1 LGFCATAARK
11 AANSSDFR
19 FFVDGIAFVIGKG
32 FPEGKPPMDMQTG
45 EEVPPKSTDLDGWRQ
60 AIATDRL
67 KVFRLEALAAAFQD
81 LGDRDHQVQHALTKH
96 LSDSILHLL
105 RKHVGM
111 NKPNQGED
119 IIFRVHGVI
128 FAALLL
134 PSSPD
139 GKALRLAFGPRV
151 LFRLKD
157 AIAAEERER
166 RVPDESDTAKK
177 EITSEQDGEVKEG
190 NVEIDA
196 SAESPDF
203 EKDQEAELEYDCAT
217 GQPTRPDPSLL
228 DGVREL
234 DEYLNVEGILDCVT
248 DSRKRL
254 AFNLYMN
261 DVPFKTK
268 KTKVQSIAQAL
279 KISEKTARAWVE
291 EVRVLLSEHE
301 GVKHLK
307 KSRVGARS

>member
-1 LGFCATAARK
+1 
-11 AANSSDFR
+11 
-19 FFVDGIAFVIGKG
+19 
-32 FPEGKPPMDMQTG
+32 MDTQTG
-45 EEVPPKSTDLDGWRQ
+45 EEMPPKSTDLKGWRQ

-67 KVFRLEALAAAFQD
+67 KIFRLEALAAAFQD
-81 LGDRDHQVQHALTKH
+81 LGDRDPQVQHALTKH

-166 RVPDESDTAKK
+166 RVPDESHTAKK
-177 EITSEQDGEVKEG
+177 EITSEEDGDAEEG
-190 NVEIDA
+190 NVDIDA

-203 EKDQEAELEYDCAT
+203 EEDREVEPEDNYAT
-217 GQPTRPDPSLL
+217 GQPTRRDPSLL

-234 DEYLNVEGILDCVT
+234 DEHVNVEGILDCVT
-248 DSRKRL
+248 DARKRL
-254 AFNLYMN
+254 AFHLYMN

-268 KTKVQSIAQAL
+268 KKVRSIAQAL
-279 KISEKTARAWVE
+279 NISEKTARAWVE